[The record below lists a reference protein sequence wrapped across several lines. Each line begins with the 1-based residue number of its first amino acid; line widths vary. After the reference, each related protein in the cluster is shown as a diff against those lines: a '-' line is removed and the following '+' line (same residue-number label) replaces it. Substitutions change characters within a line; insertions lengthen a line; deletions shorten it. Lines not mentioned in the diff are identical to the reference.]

1 MRIGIRPA
9 RVVALLL
16 LVIVIPLSVTSVA
29 GRFMGDRVYLLNS
42 TPCRVVVMEQH
53 DGHEANPGETV
64 LIKSGFVDRTPT
76 MMVFSG
82 SAFWFGGLHFT
93 TDTLQVRDQADIA
106 IPPSWLSSS
115 IMGKELTYELTADGQ
130 LLVKGPT
137 MQPSMPQPK
146 GLPLKARATPD
157 SKQCRRG

>member
-16 LVIVIPLSVTSVA
+16 LMVVVPLSVTSVA
-29 GRFMGDRVYLLNS
+29 SRFLGDRVYLLNS
-42 TPCRVVVMEQH
+42 TPCRVVAVEQH
-53 DGHEANPGETV
+53 NGHEANPGETV
-64 LIKSGFVDRTPT
+64 LIKSGFADRTPT

-93 TDTLQVRDQADIA
+93 MDTLQVRDQANIA

-115 IMGKELTYELTADGQ
+115 ILGRELTYELTADGQ

-146 GLPLKARATPD
+146 GLPLKTLATPD
-157 SKQCRRG
+157 SKQCRRS

>member
-1 MRIGIRPA
+1 MRIGVRPA
-9 RVVALLL
+9 RVVALLI
-16 LVIVIPLSVTSVA
+16 LVIVLPLAVTSVA
-29 GRFMGDRVYLLNS
+29 SRFTGDRVYLVNS

-64 LIKSGFVDRTPT
+64 LIKSGFLDRTPT

-82 SAFWFGGLHFT
+82 SAFLFGGLHFT
-93 TDTLQVRDQADIA
+93 MNTLQVRDQADIA

-115 IMGKELTYELTADGQ
+115 ITGKELTYELTADGQ

-137 MQPSMPQPK
+137 TQSSMPQPK
-146 GLPLKARATPD
+146 GLPLKTRATPD
-157 SKQCRRG
+157 STQCRRG